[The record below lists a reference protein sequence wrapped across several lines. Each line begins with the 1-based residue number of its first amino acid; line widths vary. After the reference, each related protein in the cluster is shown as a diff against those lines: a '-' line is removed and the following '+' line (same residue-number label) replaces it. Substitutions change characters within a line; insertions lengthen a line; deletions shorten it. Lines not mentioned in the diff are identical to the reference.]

1 MRLEGADLLDHRLPQ
16 RLLGRCYGAATG
28 GGCSPGRGP
37 ADIGTPS
44 ELPTGGA
51 PGICPAVSERPVLTR
66 PGGLRRVGR
75 TRPLAPD
82 WVARD
87 RREKSERAGQ
97 GYPAARRDGRRPA
110 SLVTRRDGVWRRVR
124 VRGQSRA
131 TNGATTHDADRRSG
145 RRSLAPVGE
154 RPGASPGPHGG
165 GRPPAPRILRPR
177 PARPRPDTTS
187 WSSSRERWG
196 WLPQGGVSGI

>member
-1 MRLEGADLLDHRLPQ
+1 MGITIAANLILVSAMDSLLSLDRHRHSPGIRPCRPILMSGISGTILS
-16 RLLGRCYGAATG
+16 RGAATG

-87 RREKSERAGQ
+87 RREKSGRAGQ
-97 GYPAARRDGRRPA
+97 GYPAAWCDERRPA
-110 SLVTRRDGVWRRVR
+110 SLVTRRGGVPGVWRRVG
-124 VRGQSRA
+124 VRGRSRA
-131 TNGATTHDADRRSG
+131 TNGATTRSVRPTPGQHPCLATIGVVLPG
-145 RRSLAPVGE
+145 RVLSCARS
-154 RPGASPGPHGG
+154 RGPAAG
-165 GRPPAPRILRPR
+165 
-177 PARPRPDTTS
+177 
-187 WSSSRERWG
+187 
-196 WLPQGGVSGI
+196 